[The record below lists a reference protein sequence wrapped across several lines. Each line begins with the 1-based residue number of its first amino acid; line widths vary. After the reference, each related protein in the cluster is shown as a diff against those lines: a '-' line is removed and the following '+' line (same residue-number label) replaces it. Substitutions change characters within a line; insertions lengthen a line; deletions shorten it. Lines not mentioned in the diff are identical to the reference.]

1 MRIYNVN
8 PLNLN
13 FMGKRQDRKTV
24 NQLQESNSYDL
35 NNINQR
41 KISQA
46 IENLSEIP
54 SEDNVKFLLDVSEN
68 LKYGTNIDLGKSPYN
83 DWQVKLNNAAQKAAS
98 KSGFEVGEQLIQRL
112 KKATP
117 PRKSLNDD

>member
-68 LKYGTNIDLGKSPYN
+68 LKYGTNKKGK
-83 DWQVKLNNAAQKAAS
+83 DCRQ
-98 KSGFEVGEQLIQRL
+98 
-112 KKATP
+112 
-117 PRKSLNDD
+117 